1 MAVPCTACIQW
12 TKFTHTTVRFLSW
25 EGDDGPGANLFEQ
38 EHKTEEGT
46 HQLHNYAEPHLHIKE
61 TIYHCQI
68 DIVAGIAVACWE
80 SLKTL
85 SLSEITVVKQKL

>member
-1 MAVPCTACIQW
+1 MTFTLHVYDYIHTAGINETTLWAHRIENATDMAVPCTACIQW

-46 HQLHNYAEPHLHIKE
+46 HQLHNYAEPHLHIK
-61 TIYHCQI
+61 
-68 DIVAGIAVACWE
+68 
-80 SLKTL
+80 
-85 SLSEITVVKQKL
+85 